1 MSTLRFWRRKRI
13 MPGVTVNLSKSG
25 ASLSLGPRGAHYT
38 VGPSGQRVTV
48 GLPGSGL
55 FLTEKHEA
63 SKGAHPPDRVR
74 LWARKFVIY
83 FVLWAPIALW
93 WVFHHVPH

>member
-1 MSTLRFWRRKRI
+1 MSIRFWRRVRI
-13 MPGVTVNLSKSG
+13 VPGLRVNLSKSG
-25 ASLSLGPRGAHYT
+25 ASLSVGRRGAWLTSGPR
-38 VGPSGQRVTV
+38 GQRVTV

-63 SKGAHPPDRVR
+63 SKGARRPDRVR